1 MWLWGFGHK
10 ITLPL
15 TSLFLL
21 KENKLSVLLEARTPL
36 LTSLSTSLEH
46 LNYCDFELCLVHV
59 DADATK
65 RRPRGGGVLHI
76 FREQFI

>member
-21 KENKLSVLLEARTPL
+21 KENKLSVLFEARTAL
-36 LTSLSTSLEH
+36 LTSLSNSLEH
-46 LNYCDFELCLVHV
+46 LN
-59 DADATK
+59 
-65 RRPRGGGVLHI
+65 
-76 FREQFI
+76 